1 MEHGSSFGDSP
12 IQAQIAIPM
21 EHAPNYVAPQNLV
34 WEARRGIVASPPSGT
49 VAGCFYSECTAMP
62 ISTVGK
68 AALLDRYLAAQCDGN
83 LAILWSP
90 SFLGIA
96 MPDGQATS
104 WSGSA

>member
-34 WEARRGIVASPPSGT
+34 WEARRGNRRFAAVRRR
-49 VAGCFYSECTAMP
+49 CWLFLQRMYSHAHLHC
-62 ISTVGK
+62 GK

-83 LAILWSP
+83 WQFYGRP
-90 SFLGIA
+90 RFWG
-96 MPDGQATS
+96 
-104 WSGSA
+104 